1 MKHSASLSRREL
13 SSPPVEIMV
22 VKSNQRNRPR
32 TSSIKILVEARD
44 EKAPAP
50 LVREPPTITRLEV
63 AVLSSVIGLV
73 LIAII
78 HSFGVR
84 GTPQAAVPGLTK
96 VEHGADTIT
105 AEQTSSIR

>member
-1 MKHSASLSRREL
+1 
-13 SSPPVEIMV
+13 
-22 VKSNQRNRPR
+22 
-32 TSSIKILVEARD
+32 
-44 EKAPAP
+44 
-50 LVREPPTITRLEV
+50 LEV